1 MSSFD
6 ATASGTPFGPSMV
19 GTNSTNR
26 FQGAFPDP
34 YLDYASTQMPRS
46 IYDVLRWCEF
56 VWVTTGT
63 YRMASQRV
71 VRYFLTQIELT
82 DADDSEKKKYQDFL
96 ENEINMM
103 EVLATAGDNYL
114 CYGNDFM
121 SISVPFRRN
130 LRCPKCHL
138 ERPIGRC
145 QWTFD
150 SYKFMSSC
158 SKCNYKGEFHRVDRR
173 SLESD
178 PVRIVHWSPYEMRI
192 QYFPISG
199 ETTYFWEIPGYFKTY
214 IKSGNPFYIEHT
226 PWEIIEAVR
235 ENKLFRFEK
244 DIIFHMRDEPIAGIR
259 NFGWGLPL
267 IMSNFK
273 LAWYIQVLRRYNE
286 AIALDYII
294 PFRVMVPVPGTSR
307 EADPVLHIN
316 MQQFYSRVMSLYKQ
330 HRKDPTMIHALPFP
344 IDIKSIGGDGKSL
357 APWELIDKATDEF
370 LNAQGVPAE
379 MYRGNLQINV
389 APVSI
394 RLFER
399 TWVHMVGGFNTF
411 LRWALRRIADLR
423 NWEKVKA
430 RLQPVMMADSIE
442 DRQIRIQLAQSQ
454 QISAQTAYA
463 PFGINVRDEIRKQLE
478 EEKFRQEE
486 MAKFQ
491 EDQAQRSKLES
502 TMQAGAMGM
511 MPYAQAGGAMP
522 PGGQPGMPPGG
533 QPGMPMGGQ
542 PGMPMGGQ
550 PGMPMG
556 GGGGGGTTPQDMQAQ
571 ADQIAYQMLAMPAE
585 LRRSELL
592 KLKKSNETLHAI
604 VISRM
609 NNIRQQAQTQGG
621 FQMLQQQVAGG
632 GQM

>member
-1 MSSFD
+1 M
-6 ATASGTPFGPSMV
+6 ASLESTGASMPFGPNLQ
-19 GTNSTNR
+19 GTSNTNR

-56 VWVTTGT
+56 VWITTGT

-82 DADDSEKKKYQDFL
+82 DADDTEKEKYQEFL
-96 ENEINMM
+96 EDEINMM
-103 EVLATAGDNYL
+103 EVLATAGDNYM
-114 CYGNDFM
+114 CYGQDFM

-130 LRCPKCHL
+130 IRCPKCSL
-138 ERPIGRC
+138 ERPLETCTYDFTGYEFIAEC
-145 QWTFD
+145 PKC
-150 SYKFMSSC
+150 KF
-158 SKCNYKGEFHRVDRR
+158 KGKFIRVDRR

-178 PVRIVHWSPYEMRI
+178 PVKIVHWSPYEMRI

-199 ETTYFWEIPGYFKTY
+199 ETTYYWEIPGYFKTY
-214 IKSGNPFYIEHT
+214 IKTGNKFYIEHT
-226 PWEIIEAVR
+226 PWEVIEAVK
-235 ENKLFRFEK
+235 EDKIFKFGK
-244 DIIFHMRDEPIAGIR
+244 DVIFHLRDEPLAGIR

-294 PFRVMVPVPGTSR
+294 PFRVMVPVAGSTR

-316 MQQFYSRVMSLYKQ
+316 LQQFYSRVMAMYKQ

-344 IDIKSIGGDGKSL
+344 IDIKSIGGDGKNL

-379 MYRGNLQINV
+379 LYRGTLQVNA
-389 APVSI
+389 APVAI

-399 TWVHMVGGFNTF
+399 TWVHMVGGFNSF
-411 LRWALRRIADLR
+411 LKWSLKRISDLR
-423 NWEKVKA
+423 NWENVKA
-430 RLQPVMMADSIE
+430 RLQPVMLADSIE
-442 DRQIRIQLAQSQ
+442 DRQLRVQLAQSQ

-491 EDQAQRSKLES
+491 EDQAKKQELED
-502 TMQAGAMGM
+502 TMQAGSQGQL
-511 MPYAQAGGAMP
+511 PYAAPGMAMP
-522 PGGQPGMPPGG
+522 PGGGAQPGMPPGG
-533 QPGMPMGGQ
+533 GGMPPGMPM
-542 PGMPMGGQ
+542 Q

-556 GGGGGGTTPQDMQAQ
+556 GGGGGGGGGVTPADMTSQAE
-571 ADQIAYQMLAMPAE
+571 QIAYQMLAMPAE
-585 LRRSELL
+585 LRRGELL
-592 KLKKSNETLHAI
+592 KLKKSDETLHSV
-604 VISRM
+604 VIGKM
-609 NNIRQQAQTQGG
+609 NKIRQEAQTQGG
-621 FQMLQQQVAGG
+621 YQMLQQQVAGG

>member
-1 MSSFD
+1 MASFD
-6 ATASGTPFGPSMV
+6 ANATYPPFGPAMA
-19 GTNSTNR
+19 GTSGVNR

-56 VWVTTGT
+56 VWITTGT
-63 YRMASQRV
+63 YRMAAQRV
-71 VRYFLTQIELT
+71 VRYFLTEIELL
-82 DADDSEKKKYQDFL
+82 DVGDSEKKKYQDFL
-96 ENEINMM
+96 EDEVNMM
-103 EVLATAGDNYL
+103 EVLATAGDNYM
-114 CYGNDFM
+114 CYGQDFM

-130 LRCPKCHL
+130 LRCPKCGL
-138 ERPIGRC
+138 ERPIGKC
-145 QWTFD
+145 EWGFD
-150 SYKFMSSC
+150 QYEFT
-158 SKCNYKGEFHRVDRR
+158 SKCPKCHYQGKFERVDRR
-173 SLESD
+173 SVESD
-178 PVRIVHWSPYEMRI
+178 PVKVVHWSPYEMRI
-192 QYFPISG
+192 QYFAITG
-199 ETTYFWEIPGYFKTY
+199 ETTYFWEIPGYFKNF
-214 IKSGNPFYIEHT
+214 IKTGNKFYIEHT
-226 PWEIIEAVR
+226 PWEIIEAIK
-235 ENKLFRFEK
+235 ENKLFRFDK
-244 DIIFHMRDEPIAGIR
+244 DVIFHLRDEPIAGIR

-294 PFRVMVPVPGTSR
+294 PFRVMVPIPGTSR

-316 MQQFYSRVMSLYKQ
+316 MNQFYSRVMNLYKQ

-344 IDIKSIGGDGKSL
+344 IDIKSIGGDGKNL

-379 MYRGNLQINV
+379 MYRGNLQVNV

-399 TWVHMVGGFNTF
+399 TWVHLVGGLNTF
-411 LRWALRRIADLR
+411 LRWSLKRVADMR

-442 DRQIRIQLAQSQ
+442 DRQIRIQLAQAQ
-454 QISAQTAYA
+454 QISAQTAYG
-463 PFGINVRDEIRKQLE
+463 PFGINIRDEIKKQIE
-478 EEKFRQEE
+478 EEKYRQEKMQE
-486 MAKFQ
+486 FQ
-491 EDQAQRSKLES
+491 EDMAQKQQLES
-502 TMQAGAMGM
+502 SMQAGAMGQ
-511 MPYAQAGGAMP
+511 MPFAGPGQA
-522 PGGQPGMPPGG
+522 GQPGMPPGG
-533 QPGMPMGGQ
+533 GMAVGGIGPGGPPPMGG
-542 PGMPMGGQ
+542 MPIGGNAAA
-550 PGMPMG
+550 G
-556 GGGGGGTTPQDMQAQ
+556 GITPQDMQSQ
-571 ADQIAYQMLAMPAE
+571 AEQMAYQFLAMPAE

-609 NNIRQQAQTQGG
+609 NNARQQAQTQGG